1 MTQGVVLF
9 LSMTE
14 EKKLSAGDLYKEF
27 RKSLT
32 SFKERNWNLAIFE
45 GSPAEGLYS
54 WCPDCIVA
62 SAHIRRF
69 EEYQDQIQ
77 LLKFKVGTRKEWESR
92 SKLNPFRIN
101 FPFVS
106 DVPTAILFMG
116 KLDVCRIIA
125 PREEDLEFMCARA
138 KIFQEQITAGDWN
151 PPLKFRRVALRRP
164 TL

>member
-9 LSMTE
+9 LRMIE
-14 EKKLSAGDLYKEF
+14 EKKLSAGDLYKQF
-27 RKSLT
+27 QKSLT
-32 SFKERNWNLAIFE
+32 SFKERKWNLAIFE
-45 GSPAEGLYS
+45 GSPVEGLYS

-62 SAHIRRF
+62 SAYIRRF
-69 EEYQDQIQ
+69 EEYQHQIQ
-77 LLKFKVGTRKEWESR
+77 LLKFKVGTRNEWESKTR
-92 SKLNPFRIN
+92 LNPFRIN
-101 FPFVS
+101 FPFLS

-138 KIFQEQITAGDWN
+138 KIFQEQISSEDWH
-151 PPLKFRRVALRRP
+151 PPLKFMRVALRKP